1 MDSLCSLQPCSQA
14 PSFCRKASQ
23 SGYGQ
28 GEVSFRH
35 IYDVHSLTAILGCG
49 TNWSHGNEC
58 CCKRNQTTQHCG
70 CWLFNSY
77 DFSPPWVLLRRSRD
91 VREVLGPHPA
101 VAEEPQAWFPR
112 AVESRQEHW
121 SEALAGGA
129 WGWTTQ
135 VRGGDLWD
143 KRTFDTGTVP
153 LHGWE
158 GSFPFPSSLLTCSPH
173 LLMLNLFPLG
183 SHSAPG
189 RLGMGWRRVLD
200 RNWQLL
206 SPLHGH
212 THWPFA
218 PWGWGTPLAEHLP
231 LCHFWFWST
240 RIYLKSPQMPL

>member
-1 MDSLCSLQPCSQA
+1 MLTLQ
-14 PSFCRKASQ
+14 
-23 SGYGQ
+23 
-28 GEVSFRH
+28 
-35 IYDVHSLTAILGCG
+35 LL
-49 TNWSHGNEC
+49 
-58 CCKRNQTTQHCG
+58 
-70 CWLFNSY
+70 WLFAPVGVTEEEQGCPRGLGTPS
-77 DFSPPWVLLRRSRD
+77 SCCRGATGLVTKGRGEQAGSLKWSTGRRC
-91 VREVLGPHPA
+91 LG
-101 VAEEPQAWFPR
+101 VDNT
-112 AVESRQEHW
+112 
-121 SEALAGGA
+121 G
-129 WGWTTQ
+129 WG
-135 VRGGDLWD
+135 GGDLSD

-173 LLMLNLFPLG
+173 LLMLNLFPIS

-189 RLGMGWRRVLD
+189 RLGMGWRRVPD

-218 PWGWGTPLAEHLP
+218 SWGWGTLLAEHLP